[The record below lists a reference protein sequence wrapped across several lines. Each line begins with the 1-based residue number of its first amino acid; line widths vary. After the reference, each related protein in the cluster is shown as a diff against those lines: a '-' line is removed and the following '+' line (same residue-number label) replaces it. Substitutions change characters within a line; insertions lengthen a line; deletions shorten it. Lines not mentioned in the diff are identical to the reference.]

1 MKAKNPITQ
10 IALVPTDEAL
20 TLLVALRADGTLWAT
35 RIKSWQDVHE
45 VAGWYE
51 LDLPLDRLEQTL

>member
-1 MKAKNPITQ
+1 MKAENQIIQ
-10 IALVPTDEAL
+10 IALVPTDEGLA
-20 TLLVALRADGTLWAT
+20 LLVALRADGTLCAT

-51 LDLPLDRLEQTL
+51 LDLPLDGLEQTR

>member
-1 MKAKNPITQ
+1 MKAENQIIQ

-20 TLLVALRADGTLWAT
+20 SLLVALRADGTLCAT

-51 LDLPLDRLEQTL
+51 LDLPLDRLEQTR